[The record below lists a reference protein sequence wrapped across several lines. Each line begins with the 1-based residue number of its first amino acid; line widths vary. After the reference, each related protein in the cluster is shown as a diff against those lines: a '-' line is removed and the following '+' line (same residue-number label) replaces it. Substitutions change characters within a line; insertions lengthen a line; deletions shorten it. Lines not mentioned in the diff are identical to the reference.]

1 MKRDK
6 SNRKLHPHRLEALL
20 PMFASPLPLPFLR
33 VRVWKI
39 ERLNK
44 TENQISNESIEFEHR
59 FSASLVLGSVRD
71 SWEVS
76 STYPHTHT
84 HTRTSH
90 SNTPSTN
97 HTHTHT
103 QERTVCILS
112 HRIPSYT
119 VQQGAAKWFG
129 ELLPRAACRT
139 LWADP

>member
-1 MKRDK
+1 MINQTGNYIHTDWKR
-6 SNRKLHPHRLEALL
+6 SSPCS
-20 PMFASPLPLPFLR
+20 PPPLPLPFLR

-84 HTRTSH
+84 HVHPTQIHPAQTIL
-90 SNTPSTN
+90 
-97 HTHTHT
+97 THTHMSAPFAYFPIASR
-103 QERTVCILS
+103 RTRCS
-112 HRIPSYT
+112 K
-119 VQQGAAKWFG
+119 VQQNGSASCCRV
-129 ELLPRAACRT
+129 LLAVRSGRIHEEE
-139 LWADP
+139 